1 MLVNEFYVL
10 ELRIEKNVYNTRS
23 FLMTNSQLAW

>member
-10 ELRIEKNVYNTRS
+10 ELRIEKNVYNTRI
-23 FLMTNSQLAW
+23 FFMTNSQLAW